1 MNKKKIFGFVL
12 IIGFSS
18 LLLLNFGSQVGGYM
32 NFEQAESAGASAHVV
47 GMWVEPETF
56 RYNAADN
63 IFSFRMKDDA
73 GNVRT
78 VHYANPKP
86 ANFEDAEQVVIEG
99 KPGTDGV
106 FVADNIIV
114 KCPSK
119 YNDQR
124 ALQQTSM

>member
-1 MNKKKIFGFVL
+1 MNKKKIVGFVL

-32 NFEQAESAGASAHVV
+32 NFEEAESAGASAHVV

-56 RYNAADN
+56 RYNATNN

-99 KPGTDGV
+99 QPGTDGV

-124 ALQQTSM
+124 ALQQTGM

>member
-99 KPGTDGV
+99 KPGSEGV
-106 FVADNIIV
+106 FVAENIIV

>member
-124 ALQQTSM
+124 SLQQAQS

>member
-1 MNKKKIFGFVL
+1 MNTKKIVGFLL

-18 LLLLNFGSQVGGYM
+18 LLLLNFGNQVGGYM
-32 NFEQAESAGASAHVV
+32 NFEEAESAGASAHVV

-63 IFSFRMKDDA
+63 IFSFRMRDDA

-99 KPGTDGV
+99 KPGSDGV

-124 ALQQTSM
+124 ALQQTGL